1 MERRESL
8 PPLNPTRA
16 FEATGRLLS
25 ISKAAQEL
33 AVTPAA
39 VSRQVRTLELYLGV
53 DLFERVKGR
62 LELTAAGA
70 GYLAELMPLFTALRE
85 ATASLRTTTRRSSV
99 LKIRSPAT
107 FAVRWLIP
115 RLANFH
121 RSHDDIEVQLT
132 TSSAPLNFSRED
144 IDAGIQLG
152 EGDWG
157 GVHVQRLIPNILIPV
172 AASSRAVKA
181 RSKLQGE
188 TLLHSLARPEDWTLW
203 LKGAGIPSNAGR
215 REMRYETS
223 LLAYQAAIEGHG
235 VAIAQ
240 EALVRSELNSG
251 ALVAPFPF
259 RLDRGAHTYYFVWP
273 ANRRSSDALEVFRD
287 WLVALVVE

>member
-1 MERRESL
+1 
-8 PPLNPTRA
+8 
-16 FEATGRLLS
+16 
-25 ISKAAQEL
+25 
-33 AVTPAA
+33 
-39 VSRQVRTLELYLGV
+39 
-53 DLFERVKGR
+53 
-62 LELTAAGA
+62 
-70 GYLAELMPLFTALRE
+70 MPLFASLRN
-85 ATASLRTTTRRSSV
+85 ATASLRTTTRRASV

-121 RSHDDIEVQLT
+121 RLHDNIEVQLT

-144 IDAGIQLG
+144 LDAGIQLG
-152 EGDWG
+152 DGNWS

-172 AASSRAVKA
+172 AASTRPVKP

-203 LKGAGIPSNAGR
+203 LKEAGMLPNTGR

-235 VAIAQ
+235 IAIAQ

-259 RLDRGAHTYYFVWP
+259 KLDRGTHTYYFTWP
-273 ANRRSSDALEVFRD
+273 ENHKPSESLKVFRD
-287 WLVALVVE
+287 WLVALVIE